1 MNNCL
6 ALFEN
11 QNHQELASFCEFVHD
26 LIVIKEVPVYN
37 KTEVMISE

>member
-11 QNHQELASFCEFVHD
+11 QNHQELASFCELVHE
-26 LIVIKEVPVYN
+26 IIAFKEVFVYN
-37 KTEVMISE
+37 RMEVMISG